1 MSVKR
6 KNSYYSTEL
15 KEEILGK
22 YFRDGMSIYSLHKEY
37 GIPKPTICGWL
48 KPFRIDE
55 FDVPLEDDELDESF
69 MKDYKKEAL
78 ELRSRL
84 KKLEEE
90 RKFLELKLLSR
101 EMMIDKAEEIFGIKI
116 RKKSGAK

>member
-37 GIPKPTICGWL
+37 GIPKPTICCWL
-48 KPFRIDE
+48 KPFRVDE
-55 FDVPLEDDELDESF
+55 IAVPLEDDELNDSL